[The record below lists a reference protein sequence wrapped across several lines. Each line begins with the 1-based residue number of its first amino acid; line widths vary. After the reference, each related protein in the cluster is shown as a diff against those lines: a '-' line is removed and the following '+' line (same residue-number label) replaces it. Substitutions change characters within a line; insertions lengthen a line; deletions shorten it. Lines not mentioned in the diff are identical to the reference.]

1 MDWIGPLS
9 STQEQQL
16 TPFIERIPDVLE
28 IWLAHTKEQQHQFV
42 ELVRAA
48 RTDRAAAR
56 NAFVAWISA
65 EAAPP
70 ELAAHRAAVYQ
81 LIIEIDR
88 LSTQKQ
94 RDHAVRKLQNW
105 IDDLQRALAR
115 GTT

>member
-1 MDWIGPLS
+1 M
-9 STQEQQL
+9 
-16 TPFIERIPDVLE
+16 LE
-28 IWLAHTKEQQHQFV
+28 IWLAHTKERQHLFV

-48 RTDRAAAR
+48 RADRAAAS

-70 ELAAHRAAVYQ
+70 ELAAHRAAVYE

-105 IDDLQRALAR
+105 IDDLQLALSK
-115 GTT
+115 GPNKDFNLD